1 MKAAAKAF
9 PEWRRKPSRERGV
22 ALLKIAED
30 LAAIGEELAQ
40 TIAAETGNA
49 IRTQARGEA
58 AMTADI
64 FRYYGGVASEQKG
77 ETLPLG
83 EDMLS
88 YTRREPLGVVA
99 AIVPWN
105 APVMLA
111 SLKVAMALCTGNTLV
126 LKAAE
131 DAPLGVLRM
140 AEIAAKHLP
149 DGVLNVLTGY
159 GEECGGAL
167 IEHPGIAKISFTGS
181 TEVGPDRDA
190 RGVRADPPGVA
201 RAGRQGA
208 GDRLSRTPTTTP
220 RCST

>member
-1 MKAAAKAF
+1 
-9 PEWRRKPSRERGV
+9 
-22 ALLKIAED
+22 
-30 LAAIGEELAQ
+30 
-40 TIAAETGNA
+40 
-49 IRTQARGEA
+49 
-58 AMTADI
+58 MTADI

-83 EDMLS
+83 EDLLS

-140 AEIAAKHLP
+140 AEVA
-149 DGVLNVLTGY
+149 
-159 GEECGGAL
+159 
-167 IEHPGIAKISFTGS
+167 
-181 TEVGPDRDA
+181 
-190 RGVRADPPGVA
+190 A
-201 RAGRQGA
+201 RAPAGRRPERRSPA
-208 GDRLSRTPTTTP
+208 TARSAAAR
-220 RCST
+220 